1 MQARLIR
8 SGLALTLVVAPLA
21 LTLTPSQASPG
32 APVGRSAAAPTVPYV
47 LEDGKTKPIYSYEN
61 AIRESV
67 WVKAPDG
74 DGDGER
80 DLVTVDIV
88 RPTRARRR
96 DEDPRDHRPEP
107 VLPLLRARQRVRD
120 GSRTTA
126 TATR

>member
-8 SGLALTLVVAPLA
+8 SGLVLTLMVAPLA
-21 LTLTPSQASPG
+21 LTSTPSQASTGWQP
-32 APVGRSAAAPTVPYV
+32 APPVPYV
-47 LEDGKTKPIYSYEN
+47 LEDGRTKPVYSYAD

-88 RPTRARRR
+88 RPARARRR
-96 DEDPRDHRPEP
+96 GEDPGHHRPEP
-107 VLPLLRARQRVRD
+107 VLPLLRSRQRGRD